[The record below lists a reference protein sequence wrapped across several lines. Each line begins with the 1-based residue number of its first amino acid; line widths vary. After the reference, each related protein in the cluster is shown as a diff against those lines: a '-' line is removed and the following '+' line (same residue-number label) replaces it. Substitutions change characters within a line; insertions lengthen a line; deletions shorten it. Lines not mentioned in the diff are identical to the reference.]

1 MNAEQIKLSEELQQ
15 AVSVVETY
23 SRLKNNVD
31 VARKRFDNTPT
42 PENNKLCADAVQ
54 ELARFKSDT
63 QTIISAL
70 DKLIMLVEHA
80 D

>member
-23 SRLKNNVD
+23 FRLNNNVD

-42 PENNKLCADAVQ
+42 PENNKLCADAVH